1 MRQKMNS
8 VRAAA
13 LAAGFSLLAFA
24 AAEAQTTAQSPQI
37 KQVPAPGEN
46 LTPTQP
52 QLQELPSVADLTD
65 RLLPA
70 VVEITIESGGG
81 SATDTAPG
89 TDETPPGT
97 DQSEPSPNDVP
108 GDEAN
113 PFKDFFDEFLK
124 RAPGGGGEQR
134 QQQKMTSMGSGFV
147 IDPSGIIVTNNH
159 VVEGAESIE
168 VHFHDDTILKA
179 ELIGRDPKTDVA
191 VIRVKPKKPLPTV
204 SFGDSDKLRVGEWVL
219 AIGNPFGLGGSV
231 SLGIVSARN
240 RDINAG
246 PYDDFIQTDAA
257 INKGNSGGPLFNLK
271 GEVMGINTAIFSP
284 SGGSVGIGFSVPS
297 NTVKNVIAQLIQYG
311 ETRRGW
317 LGVKIQSVTDDIAE
331 SLNLDTPHGA
341 LVADVTPGGPA
352 EKAGI
357 ESGDVIV
364 AFNGHAV
371 NSMRDLPKLVAETP
385 IGEKAPVKVLRKG
398 KEVTVMA
405 EVGRLED
412 GEKLTDAGKGGDT
425 KKAAPAVVT
434 ALGMT
439 LSSITDELRT
449 KYGIDAEL
457 KGAVI
462 TEVAKTGAAADKH
475 LEPGDV
481 ITEAGEQEVQGAADI
496 SARIEDAKKAN
507 KGSLLLLV
515 AKGGKQGEMRFIAL
529 KLK

>member
-1 MRQKMNS
+1 MMSSNFNT
-8 VRAAA
+8 VRAVA
-13 LAAGFSLLAFA
+13 LAAGISMLAM
-24 AAEAQTTAQSPQI
+24 EPVMAQSASTGGTDAVGQI
-37 KQVPAPGEN
+37 
-46 LTPTQP
+46 
-52 QLQELPSVADLTD
+52 QLQELPSVADLAD

-81 SATDTAPG
+81 ATPEAAPG
-89 TDETPPGT
+89 SDETPPGAEPG
-97 DQSEPSPNDVP
+97 EPSPNDAP
-108 GDEAN
+108 GDESN
-113 PFKDFFDEFLK
+113 PFKDFFDEFMK
-124 RAPGGGGEQR
+124 RAPGGDGQPPQ

-147 IDPSGIIVTNNH
+147 IDSSGIIVTNNH
-159 VVEGAESIE
+159 VVEGAETIE

-179 ELIGRDPKTDVA
+179 ELVGRDPKTDVA

-297 NTVKNVIAQLIQYG
+297 NTVKNVISQLIQYG

-331 SLNLDTPHGA
+331 SLNLDTPRGA
-341 LVADVTPGGPA
+341 LVADVTPTGPA

-357 ESGDVIV
+357 QSGDVIIE
-364 AFNGHAV
+364 FNGRAI
-371 NSMRDLPKLVAETP
+371 NSMRDLPKIVAETP
-385 IGEKAPVKVLRKG
+385 IGEKVPVKVLRKG
-398 KEVTVMA
+398 EEVTLSA

-412 GEKLTDAGKGGDT
+412 GEKLAESGKGAE
-425 KKAAPAVVT
+425 KSPSAPAVVT
-434 ALGMT
+434 VLGMT
-439 LSSITDELRT
+439 VSSITDELRT
-449 KYGIDAEL
+449 KYAIDKDL

-462 TEVAKTGAAADKH
+462 TEVAKDGPAADKR

-496 SARIEDAKKAN
+496 TARIEEAKKAN
-507 KGSLLLLV
+507 KTSLLLLV

-529 KLK
+529 KLKE

>member
-1 MRQKMNS
+1 MMSSNFNT
-8 VRAAA
+8 VRAVA
-13 LAAGFSLLAFA
+13 LAAGISMLAMGPVM
-24 AAEAQTTAQSPQI
+24 AQSASTGGTDAVGQI
-37 KQVPAPGEN
+37 
-46 LTPTQP
+46 
-52 QLQELPSVADLTD
+52 QLQELPSVADLAD

-81 SATDTAPG
+81 ATPEAAPG
-89 TDETPPGT
+89 SDETPPGAEPG
-97 DQSEPSPNDVP
+97 EPSPNDAP
-108 GDEAN
+108 GDESN
-113 PFKDFFDEFLK
+113 PFKDFFDEFMK
-124 RAPGGGGEQR
+124 RAPGGDGQPPQ

-147 IDPSGIIVTNNH
+147 IDSSGIIVTNNH
-159 VVEGAESIE
+159 VVEGAETIE

-179 ELIGRDPKTDVA
+179 ELVGRDPKTDVA

-297 NTVKNVIAQLIQYG
+297 NTVKNVISQLIQYG

-331 SLNLDTPHGA
+331 SLNLDTPRGA
-341 LVADVTPGGPA
+341 LVADVTPTGPA

-357 ESGDVIV
+357 QSGDVIIE
-364 AFNGHAV
+364 FNGRAI
-371 NSMRDLPKLVAETP
+371 NSMRDLPKIVAETP
-385 IGEKAPVKVLRKG
+385 IGEKVPVKVLRKG
-398 KEVTVMA
+398 EEVTLSA

-412 GEKLTDAGKGGDT
+412 GEKLAESGKGAE
-425 KKAAPAVVT
+425 KNPSAPAVVT
-434 ALGMT
+434 VLGMT
-439 LSSITDELRT
+439 VSSITDELRT
-449 KYGIDAEL
+449 KYAIDKDL

-462 TEVAKTGAAADKH
+462 TEVAKDGPAADKR

-496 SARIEDAKKAN
+496 TARIEEAKKA
-507 KGSLLLLV
+507 KKTSLLLLV

-529 KLK
+529 KLKE

>member
-1 MRQKMNS
+1 MNNRMIG
-8 VRAAA
+8 VGVVA
-13 LAAGFSLLAFA
+13 LAAGLSVLSHGA
-24 AAEAQTTAQSPQI
+24 AMAQSSTDSSTSPAGQI
-37 KQVPAPGEN
+37 VIA
-46 LTPTQP
+46 
-52 QLQELPSVADLTD
+52 ELPSIADLAD

-70 VVEITIESGGG
+70 VVEITIEAGGE
-81 SATDTAPG
+81 SSPDTAPG
-89 TDETPPGT
+89 L
-97 DQSEPSPNDVP
+97 DQGEPQGNDGS

-124 RAPGGGGEQR
+124 RAPDGGPSPQ

-159 VVEGAESIE
+159 VVEGAELIE
-168 VHFHDDTILKA
+168 VHFNDDTILKA
-179 ELIGRDPKTDVA
+179 ELVGRDPKTDVA
-191 VIRVKPKKPLPTV
+191 VIRVKPEKPLPTV
-204 SFGDSDKLRVGEWVL
+204 AFGDSDTLRVGEWVL

-284 SGGSVGIGFSVPS
+284 SGGSVGIGFSVPA
-297 NTVKNVIAQLIQYG
+297 NTVKNVISQLIQYG

-331 SLNLDTPHGA
+331 SLNLDAPRGA
-341 LVADVTPGGPA
+341 LVADVTPTGPA
-352 EKAGI
+352 EAAGI
-357 ESGDVIV
+357 KPGDVIV
-364 AFNGHAV
+364 EFNGRAIA
-371 NSMRDLPKLVAETP
+371 SMRDLPRIVAETA
-385 IGEKAPVKVLRKG
+385 IGEKVPVKVLRKG
-398 KEVTVMA
+398 EELSLTA

-412 GEKLTDAGKGGDT
+412 GEKLADSGQGAQKSPT
-425 KKAAPAVVT
+425 APAVVT
-434 ALGMT
+434 VLGMT
-439 LSSITDELRT
+439 VSSMTDELRT
-449 KYGIDAEL
+449 KYSIDKDL

-462 TEVAKTGAAADKH
+462 TEVAKEGPAADKR

-496 SARIEDAKKAN
+496 SARIEEAKKAN
-507 KGSLLLLV
+507 KTSLLLLV

-529 KLK
+529 KLKE